1 MAGTMGNPEEDDSVP
16 LVVGVRVIPHHR
28 DHEGGFENQGRCID
42 VDLTKNEINFNQ
54 VWAIPFLFF
63 SSESFKY

>member
-28 DHEGGFENQGRCID
+28 DYEGGFENQGRCID

-54 VWAIPFLFF
+54 V
-63 SSESFKY
+63 

>member
-28 DHEGGFENQGRCID
+28 DYEGGFENQGRCID

-54 VWAIPFLFF
+54 VWTTILYFG
-63 SSESFKY
+63 SESFKY